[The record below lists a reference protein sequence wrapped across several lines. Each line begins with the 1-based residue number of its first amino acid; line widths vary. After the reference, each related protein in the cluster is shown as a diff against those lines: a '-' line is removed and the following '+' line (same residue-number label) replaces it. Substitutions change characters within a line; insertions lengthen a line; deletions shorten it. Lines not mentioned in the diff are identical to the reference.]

1 MIKYNQQRIRGKL
14 QSHCPLKVVIPIL
27 LIELIKLRNNFESW
41 FSVSVPFFSSIF
53 ESRNIIMWSN
63 KNGTWV
69 TWSGWQPLQL
79 LLCVSLVTWWYIEN
93 RQSKLTM
100 GVFVLENFLNVF
112 RCRMK
117 LLEWFLV
124 NTHDTDLSFLFHIMG

>member
-1 MIKYNQQRIRGKL
+1 MIKYNQQRIRK
-14 QSHCPLKVVIPIL
+14 
-27 LIELIKLRNNFESW
+27 IKISLPFKSGNPNFADWVTYATEQFW
-41 FSVSVPFFSSIF
+41 IMVFSFSSFFTSIF

-93 RQSKLTM
+93 RQSKLTK
-100 GVFVLENFLNVF
+100 GAFVLENFLNVF